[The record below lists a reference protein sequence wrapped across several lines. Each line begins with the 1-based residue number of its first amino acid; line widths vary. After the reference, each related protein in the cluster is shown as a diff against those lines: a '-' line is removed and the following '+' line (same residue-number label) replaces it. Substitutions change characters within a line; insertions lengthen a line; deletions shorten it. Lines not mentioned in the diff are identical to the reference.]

1 MGYFA
6 FDHAKVPEV
15 QEATARILKAAKSAG
30 KFAGHFALSSEVAA
44 QKSKEGFDFMNC
56 GADIVA
62 LTTWMTTEM
71 RNLNN
76 LLGSGTRQTNGII
89 TNGHADSETRDV
101 KNGVSTAAPPHRV
114 ENST

>member
-6 FDHAKVPEV
+6 FDHAKISEV
-15 QEATARILKAAKSAG
+15 QEASKRILKAAKSAG

-62 LTTWMTTEM
+62 LTTWMTAEM
-71 RNLNN
+71 ENLNN
-76 LLGSGTRQTNGII
+76 LLGSGTRQTNNII
-89 TNGHADSETRDV
+89 TNGHTDRETTDV
-101 KNGVSTAAPPHRV
+101 KTGD
-114 ENST
+114 